1 MNLLILNIE
10 FIKKSLNILLW
21 LWIQGEKKR
30 NAFQYVEIKQK
41 NTEVYYSKE
50 FYNFKSKPILVS
62 NSKKMEAYVSH

>member
-1 MNLLILNIE
+1 MDSRE
-10 FIKKSLNILLW
+10 K
-21 LWIQGEKKR
+21 EKKCVSICR
-30 NAFQYVEIKQK
+30 NKTKKQK